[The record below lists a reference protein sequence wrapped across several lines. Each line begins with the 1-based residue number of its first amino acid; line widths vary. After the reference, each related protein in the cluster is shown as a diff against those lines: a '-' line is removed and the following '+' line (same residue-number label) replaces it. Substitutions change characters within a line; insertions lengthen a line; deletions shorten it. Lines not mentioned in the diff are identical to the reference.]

1 MTALTALK
9 LAVDLGVIGRGAVF
23 PLARAGAAT
32 VGLFLVTGAGLTRLL
47 LPEGLLTHEA
57 LWVLPV
63 GACATGLAMTVL
75 GFLAVPFDVNL
86 ALVLVA
92 GALLAAVAFRR
103 RPASGRAGAL
113 AQAGSAGWPAW
124 IALLVVMVALV
135 PLFRAGFATVEG
147 QGQDAHLAVG
157 SAMFLQENYPTA
169 VDPAGPVD
177 QMPLVWRSKQP
188 IYYALGGA
196 ARLSGLEVFETI
208 STTAAVLLGLAALG
222 FFIFSRE
229 VLGAPR
235 WAALA
240 GMGLVGVDRMV
251 LHTVVHPYFNQTWGF
266 MAMPFA
272 FVLSWWL
279 VRERTRGGVALL
291 AMFLAILAFAY
302 PLALP
307 IPLVPVAVVAW
318 PHRGRARELGRLYR
332 GKRSLAWL
340 VPLTLVFVVPVLGV
354 LEKLLSAFNVL
365 FDVTRGLRNWGG
377 DLDAYFKE
385 PWFLGEQ
392 TWALFAVGF
401 PLICFGVWSALRGQ
415 PAALRKGL
423 YGLFAFTI
431 VFAAWFRIRDYG
443 WYFHFKILA
452 FVAPLALA
460 VAAAGLARLRRP
472 VLGYL
477 AVGLLLVSAVGSA
490 RTEVG
495 GTFDQLPRFVLQL
508 RSIDAALPPGRSV
521 RLDIDPQEQNWTAF
535 WLHGQ
540 PLCSQRPLLNTSYP
554 HVPTSRKADYILTKD
569 DAPAPADA
577 GAVVMRIQ
585 AFTLYRQRP
594 GVPGRSRCSQL
605 MVQTVE
611 RVTA

>member
-1 MTALTALK
+1 MK
-9 LAVDLGVIGRGAVF
+9 LAVDLGVVGRGAVV

-32 VGLFLVTGAGLTRLL
+32 VALFGVTGFGLTRRW
-47 LPEGLLTHEA
+47 LPDGLRAHEA

-86 ALVLVA
+86 ALVLLA
-92 GALLAAVAFRR
+92 GAALAVVALRGR
-103 RPASGRAGAL
+103 PLAGRPAAL
-113 AQAGSAGWPAW
+113 AQARRVAWPVW
-124 IALLVVMVALV
+124 IAVLVTAVALV

-169 VDPAGPVD
+169 VNAAGPVD

-208 STTAAVLLGLAALG
+208 STVAAVLLGLAALG
-222 FFIFSRE
+222 FFLFVRE
-229 VLGAPR
+229 VLSAPR

-240 GMGLVGVDRMV
+240 AMGLVGLDRMV
-251 LHTVVHPYFNQTWGF
+251 LHTVMHPYFNQTWGF

-279 VRERTRGGVALL
+279 VRERTRGGIVML

-307 IPLVPVAVVAW
+307 IPLVPVVVVLW
-318 PHRGRARELGRLYR
+318 PHRRRVRELRRLYR
-332 GKRSLAWL
+332 GRRSLAWI
-340 VPLTLVFVVPVLGV
+340 VPLALVFSVPVLGV
-354 LEKLLSAFNVL
+354 LEKMLSAMNII
-365 FDVTRGLRNWGG
+365 FDPTRGLENWGG
-377 DLDAYFKE
+377 DLRTWFIE
-385 PWFLGEQ
+385 PWFFGMD
-392 TWALFAVGF
+392 TWGFLAVAAGPIGFALF
-401 PLICFGVWSALRGQ
+401 LALRDQ

-423 YGLFAFTI
+423 YGLFAFTA
-431 VFAAWFRIRDYG
+431 VFTVLFRIRDFG
-443 WYFHFKILA
+443 WYFHFKTLA
-452 FVAPLALA
+452 FVAPVILA
-460 VAAAGLARLRRP
+460 VAAAGFARLRRP
-472 VLGYL
+472 ALGYL
-477 AVGLLLVSAVGSA
+477 AVGLLLVSALGSA
-490 RTEVG
+490 RLEIG
-495 GTFDQLPRFVLQL
+495 QTFDQLPRFVLEL
-508 RSIDAALPPGRSV
+508 RSVDARLPPGRSV
-521 RLDIDPQEQNWTAF
+521 RLDIDPQEQNWAAF

-540 PLCSQRPLLNTSYP
+540 PLCSQRPLLHTSYP
-554 HVPTSRKADYILTKD
+554 HVPTSRKADYILTKN

-577 GAVVMRIQ
+577 AGVVMRIQ

-594 GVPGRSRCSQL
+594 GVPGRSACSQL

-611 RVTA
+611 RVTT